1 MANDLANDLPHVA
14 DHTARLVATGRVL
27 DDVASASLC
36 EGWTRGHVLTHV
48 ARNAEAIGRLSQWA
62 STGEPQQMYPG
73 GTQARD
79 ADITA
84 GATRS
89 LPELVDDL
97 VDTAGSLAV
106 RLEELSGP
114 LATDR
119 VQMRGGLE
127 VEARSLP
134 FLRLREVVFHHV
146 DLNAGFTFEDVEEDL
161 VRRFLQDAVT
171 RLDRHPDAPRLE
183 LRSTTGDVW
192 TVAAGG
198 GSTVGGAPGARAT
211 LDATRVEGTPGGL
224 LLWLARRDPTG
235 VQADGELPELPRGA

>member
-1 MANDLANDLPHVA
+1 MANDLSHVA
-14 DHTARLVATGRVL
+14 DHTARLVATARTL

-48 ARNAEAIGRLSQWA
+48 ARNAEAIGRLVQWA

-73 GTQARD
+73 GTRARD
-79 ADITA
+79 ADIAA
-84 GATRS
+84 GATRP

-97 VDTAGSLAV
+97 VDTAESLAA

-114 LATDR
+114 LTTDR

-146 DLNAGFTFEDVEEDL
+146 DLDAGFTFEDVDEDL

-183 LRSTTGDVW
+183 LRSTAGDAW

-198 GSTVGGAPGARAT
+198 GLGEGTTGEEATLGAPTVSGT
-211 LDATRVEGTPGGL
+211 LGGL

-235 VQADGELPELPRGA
+235 VHADGELPELPRGA